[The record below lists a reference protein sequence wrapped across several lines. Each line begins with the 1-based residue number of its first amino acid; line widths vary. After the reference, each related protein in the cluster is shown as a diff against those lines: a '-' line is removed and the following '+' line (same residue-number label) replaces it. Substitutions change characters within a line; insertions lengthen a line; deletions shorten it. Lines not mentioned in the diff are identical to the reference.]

1 MMCTSNVSLLCHHLR
16 RDLFCVAGIAVHG
29 GGIPNQAAERGA
41 SPFYLLL
48 LISEKGLRLVRS
60 WGKKTYAPARSSGVV
75 GGYYVLH
82 VLQQAWQNRIGRLAA
97 HNKLLVKLSR
107 TSSIKV

>member
-1 MMCTSNVSLLCHHLR
+1 VTFSVSLVLQFMVEVFRTR
-16 RDLFCVAGIAVHG
+16 R
-29 GGIPNQAAERGA
+29 PKRGA

-60 WGKKTYAPARSSGVV
+60 WGKKTYAPARSNGVV